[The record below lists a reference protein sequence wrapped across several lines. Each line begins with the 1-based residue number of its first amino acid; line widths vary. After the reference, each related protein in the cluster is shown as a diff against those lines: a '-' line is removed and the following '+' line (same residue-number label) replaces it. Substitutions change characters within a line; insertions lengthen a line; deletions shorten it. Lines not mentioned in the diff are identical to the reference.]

1 MEGQTNCVLC
11 DYKSRNSGS
20 LKQHMESKHNV
31 FNMTIVQ
38 VLTQQV
44 ERVTDL
50 ESDLKSKEQMIK
62 QAEVDL
68 NVMKDAL
75 KKEKESLEE
84 KKKAFDDMIISQKK
98 KAVEET
104 KIVEELKSTKE
115 LLSKAQEDL
124 ETKTSALN
132 EELGKVKV
140 TKVSTKTLSE
150 RKEVATQTNYKV
162 NEVLNV
168 KQEESDAKIEEKKIE
183 IPCKYFN
190 SIKGCRRGKKCWFN
204 HDPSHEENKKTKLQP
219 KPTKKFKVEPNKDKE
234 SKQEHGENL
243 KQVILELVKILLRES
258 DI

>member
-1 MEGQTNCVLC
+1 
-11 DYKSRNSGS
+11 
-20 LKQHMESKHNV
+20 
-31 FNMTIVQ
+31 
-38 VLTQQV
+38 
-44 ERVTDL
+44 
-50 ESDLKSKEQMIK
+50 
-62 QAEVDL
+62 
-68 NVMKDAL
+68 
-75 KKEKESLEE
+75 
-84 KKKAFDDMIISQKK
+84 MIISQKK

-219 KPTKKFKVEPNKDKE
+219 KPTKKFKVELNKDK
-234 SKQEHGENL
+234 
-243 KQVILELVKILLRES
+243 
-258 DI
+258 